1 MKNLLNEHRMVISVW
16 VVCRHSQLAGW
27 ALWLPVTALHH
38 RELLTQEKTHIKN
51 LKCSFYLNAYCF
63 CIFVKL
69 KNLKLGII
77 CIQMGESPTW
87 RSSGHFYWSVG
98 PRNQIIWVISVHSNI
113 VSEQT
118 LTKGSKRLF
127 VNIFIQLR
135 VDKLFLSQYSWKQE
149 HPLPWFSCIN
159 TNYILLW
166 FFCSWSSLLIAL
178 YNIWL
183 KMCSS
188 LLSKSAMRIYISYE

>member
-1 MKNLLNEHRMVISVW
+1 MKNLLGEYRMVISVW
-16 VVCRHSQLAGW
+16 VVYPHSQLAGW
-27 ALWLPVTALHH
+27 ALWLTVTALHH
-38 RELLTQEKTHIKN
+38 RKLLYCLSVTQEKINIKN
-51 LKCSFYLNAYCF
+51 LKCSFHLNAYCF

-69 KNLKLGII
+69 KNLKLGTI
-77 CIQMGESPTW
+77 CIQMGDSPMW
-87 RSSGHFYWSVG
+87 HSSGHFYWSVG

-127 VNIFIQLR
+127 VNISIQLR

-159 TNYILLW
+159 TNYIFLW
-166 FFCSWSSLLIAL
+166 FFCS
-178 YNIWL
+178 
-183 KMCSS
+183 
-188 LLSKSAMRIYISYE
+188 